1 MTYTTLL
8 VNLAL
13 VVGGMVALATAAV
26 VGRARLVRLR
36 SHYRERIRT
45 VAPTLALLGGALL
58 VNRVA
63 RSVGPEL
70 SWLIGWNVTGLIY
83 GIEGAFVAG
92 LQPLATPAV
101 TSYFS
106 FVYVYGYA
114 FLLVFP
120 LIAYL
125 ALDEMRFLRETCLA
139 YTLNYG
145 IGVLCYVVFIAYG
158 PRNLMPDMVE
168 SLLYTAWPQSQLLMT
183 QVNTNTNVFPSLHAS
198 LSLTVAALAYRT
210 RAVYPGW
217 LFVAIFLAAN
227 VVVSTMYLGI
237 HWLLDVVAGGV
248 LALVAVRWA
257 PALSERLETPRRFVP
272 LAGRTASLLGAGAR
286 YLRDVLHVLR
296 SQ

>member
-1 MTYTTLL
+1 VTPSD
-8 VNLAL
+8 
-13 VVGGMVALATAAV
+13 AAA

-83 GIEGAFVAG
+83 GI
-92 LQPLATPAV
+92 
-101 TSYFS
+101 
-106 FVYVYGYA
+106 
-114 FLLVFP
+114 
-120 LIAYL
+120 
-125 ALDEMRFLRETCLA
+125 
-139 YTLNYG
+139 
-145 IGVLCYVVFIAYG
+145 GVLCYVVFIAYG
-158 PRNLMPDMVE
+158 PRNLMPEMVE
-168 SLLYTAWPQSQLLMT
+168 SLLYTSWPQSQLLMT

-210 RAVYPGW
+210 REVYPRW

-257 PALSERLETPRRFVP
+257 PALSERLATPRRFVP
-272 LAGRTASLLGAGAR
+272 LAGWTASLLGNGAR
-286 YLRDVLHVLR
+286 YLRDVLNVLR